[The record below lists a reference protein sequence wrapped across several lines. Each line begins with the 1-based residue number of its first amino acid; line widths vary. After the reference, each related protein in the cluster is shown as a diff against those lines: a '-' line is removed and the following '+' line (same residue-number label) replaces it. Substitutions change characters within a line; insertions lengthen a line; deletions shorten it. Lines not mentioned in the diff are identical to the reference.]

1 VQRIVDYSAL
11 TRPTTRAEVSAFKSA
26 TLASGKK
33 WAAVAPVNFIV
44 IGVVIVLALVFLL
57 NSTSSALSAVVRG
70 VFSGSSGASAA
81 IIVPAILVVG
91 LGTLFVVLATVFGSS
106 RWKSWMRLSQ
116 FADANGFVFSPSDA
130 NPSYPGSIFG
140 LGHTRASSNHLRTFA
155 GRFLDYGN
163 YTYATGSG
171 KSRAEHKWG
180 FLALGLDRSLP
191 HMILDAKSNNSFFR
205 SNLPSTFSKDQVLSL
220 EGDFDEY
227 FTLYCPAQYETDAL
241 YVFTPD
247 LMALLID
254 EASPFDVEIID
265 NWMFVYSTGH
275 FSMLE
280 PAVHERL
287 LRIVDT
293 VGAKTLTQTARYA
306 DERVGNPAANIV
318 APQGRRLARGFPAA
332 LISLGV
338 LVLVGI
344 AINILSSIVR

>member
-1 VQRIVDYSAL
+1 MQRIVDYSAL

-33 WAAVAPVNFIV
+33 WAAVAPMNFVV
-44 IGVVIVLALVFLL
+44 IGIVLVLALVFLL

-106 RWKSWMRLSQ
+106 RWKTWMRLSQ
-116 FADANGFVFSPSDA
+116 FADANGFVFSPSDTK
-130 NPSYPGSIFG
+130 PSYPGSVFA
-140 LGHTRASSNHLRTFA
+140 LGHTRFASDHLRTFD

-163 YTYATGSG
+163 YTYVTGSG
-171 KSRAEHKWG
+171 KTRAEHKWG

-191 HMILDAKSNNSFFR
+191 HMILDAKSNNSFFG
-205 SNLPSTFSKDQVLSL
+205 SNLPSAFSKNQVLSL
-220 EGDFDEY
+220 EGNFDDY
-227 FTLYCPAQYETDAL
+227 FTLYCPEQYETDAL

-254 EASPFDVEIID
+254 EASPFDVEIVD
-265 NWMFVYSTGH
+265 NWMFVYSRGH

-306 DERVGNPAANIV
+306 DERVGNPAANII
-318 APQGRRLARGFPAA
+318 APQGRRLARGVPAA
-332 LISLGV
+332 AILAGLFVLGAIV
-338 LVLVGI
+338 
-344 AINILSSIVR
+344 INIVSTMAR